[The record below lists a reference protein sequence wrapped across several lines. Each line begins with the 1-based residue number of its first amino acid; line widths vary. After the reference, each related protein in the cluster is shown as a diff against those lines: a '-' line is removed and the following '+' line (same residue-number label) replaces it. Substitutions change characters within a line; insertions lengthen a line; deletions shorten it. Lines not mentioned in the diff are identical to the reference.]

1 MVCGVSIR
9 KDSLNDHPTSQT
21 KGLILRVHTEWIT
34 DTLCGHSSSEGS
46 KINESTREAGAR
58 VVYTAHFRPPAT
70 GGPTPLSAHRS
81 HDPQEQHGRSSGRY
95 GRLYGHTWSTPWVS
109 LGKPPVA
116 LIMASATSAAHVRG
130 TSASPFM
137 ICEPDMLALGTFPS
151 QSGGNLIVQ
160 PSGES

>member
-9 KDSLNDHPTSQT
+9 KDSLNDHPTSQA

-70 GGPTPLSAHRS
+70 GGP
-81 HDPQEQHGRSSGRY
+81 SSNG
-95 GRLYGHTWSTPWVS
+95 GAVPTVGCSSTMMIGLKS
-109 LGKPPVA
+109 
-116 LIMASATSAAHVRG
+116 IISMAIAAMH
-130 TSASPFM
+130 A
-137 ICEPDMLALGTFPS
+137 
-151 QSGGNLIVQ
+151 
-160 PSGES
+160 